1 MSEAPITAHVAGAS
15 SAELRATALLA
26 LAIVDPA
33 EKLAA
38 VQALDAAFAATGA
51 LDTTV
56 LLTPG
61 APLPGRPARPLLVHP
76 ARVPRRSPNT
86 VAGRAALL
94 HALAHIEFNAINLA
108 LDALWRF
115 PGLPGAFYSDWL
127 KVAREEA
134 LHFGLLAEHLRTL
147 GASYG
152 DFEAHDGLWTMAQ
165 KTAGDP
171 LARMALVPRL
181 LEARGLD
188 ASPPIRAKLA
198 AAGDAR
204 AVEILDV
211 IMRDEVGHV
220 EIGNRW
226 YRHLCAQAGREPVAT
241 FWALLDE
248 YGTPA
253 PKGPFNLPARRAAGF
268 TAAELE
274 ALELHAQAL

>member
-1 MSEAPITAHVAGAS
+1 MPSEPLDLPQAP
-15 SAELRATALLA
+15 AELRAAALHA
-26 LAIVDPA
+26 LCVVQLA

-38 VQALDAAFAATGA
+38 VQALDAAFAATGVLDAKAQLKPIA
-51 LDTTV
+51 L
-56 LLTPG
+56 
-61 APLPGRPARPLLVHP
+61 LPGRPAKPALVHP

-86 VAGRAALL
+86 VQGRAALL

-108 LDALWRF
+108 LDAIWRF
-115 PGLPGAFYSDWL
+115 PGLPAAFYSDWL

-134 LHFGLLAEHLRTL
+134 LHFSLLAEHLQTL
-147 GASYG
+147 GAAYG
-152 DFEAHDGLWTMAQ
+152 DFEAHDGLWIMAQ
-165 KTAGDP
+165 KTAADP

-226 YRHLCAQAGREPVAT
+226 YRHLCQQQGREPVAT
-241 FWALLDE
+241 FWALLE
-248 YGTPA
+248 QYGSPA
-253 PKGPFNLPARRAAGF
+253 PKGPFNLDARRAAGF
-268 TAAELE
+268 TPAELD
-274 ALELHAQAL
+274 ALELHAQTG

>member
-1 MSEAPITAHVAGAS
+1 MLTEGQSSRIE
-15 SAELRATALLA
+15 SAELRAAALQA
-26 LAIVDPA
+26 LAVIDPDA
-33 EKLAA
+33 KVAA
-38 VQALDAAFAATGA
+38 VQSLSAAFAATGA
-51 LDTTV
+51 LDPTAALEPTQ
-56 LLTPG
+56 
-61 APLPGRPARPLLVHP
+61 PLPGRPARPVLVHP

-86 VAGRAALL
+86 VQGRAALL

-108 LDALWRF
+108 LDAIWRF
-115 PGLPGAFYSDWL
+115 PGLPAAFYSDWL

-134 LHFGLLAEHLRTL
+134 LHFSLLVEHLHRL
-147 GASYG
+147 GAAYG

-165 KTAGDP
+165 KTAADP

-226 YRHLCAQAGREPVAT
+226 YRYLCVQQGREPVAT
-241 FWALLDE
+241 FWALLE
-248 YGTPA
+248 QYGTPA
-253 PKGPFNLPARRAAGF
+253 PKGPFNLDARRAAGF
-268 TAAELE
+268 TAAELD
-274 ALELHAQAL
+274 ALELNAQTG